1 MKLYEISEQLKTFQ
15 QMAEDGYFE
24 DEKTILDTLES
35 IQMEFDNKL
44 ENIACM
50 YKGLSVEAD
59 AIEAEAKSL
68 MERATRTRKTCEWLK
83 DYMTANLQSVGQSK
97 FESARVRLSFR
108 KSESVSVTNE
118 EVLFNSLQATGM
130 DSLASVVETV
140 KFDKKGLKQALK
152 DGIEL
157 NGVELVTNNNLQ
169 IK

>member
-15 QMAEDGYFE
+15 QMAEDGFFE
-24 DEKTILDTLES
+24 DEQTVTDTLES
-35 IQMEFDNKL
+35 IQMDFDAKV

-50 YKGLSVEAD
+50 YKGLAVEAD

-68 MERATRTRKTCEWLK
+68 LERASKARKTCEWLK
-83 DYMTANLQSVGQSK
+83 DYMSWNLQSVGQQK
-97 FESARVRLSFR
+97 LETPRVRLTFR

>member
-15 QMAEDGYFE
+15 QMAEDGFFE
-24 DEKTILDTLES
+24 DEQTILDTLES

-68 MERATRTRKTCEWLK
+68 MERASKARKTCDWLK
-83 DYMTANLQSVGQSK
+83 DYMTANLQSVGQTK
-97 FESARVRLSFR
+97 FESPRVRLSFR

-118 EVLFNSLQATGM
+118 EVLFNSLQASGM

-157 NGVELVTNNNLQ
+157 NGVELIKNNNMK

>member
-68 MERATRTRKTCEWLK
+68 LERAAKARKTCEWLK
-83 DYMTANLQSVGQSK
+83 DYMTANLQSVGQTK
-97 FESARVRLSFR
+97 FESPRVRLSFR
-108 KSESVSVTNE
+108 KSESVSITDE
-118 EVLFNSLQATGM
+118 DSLFNSLTGAGM
-130 DSLASVVETV
+130 DSAITKVESI
-140 KFDKKGLKQALK
+140 KYDKKAIKQALK
-152 DGIEL
+152 DGIVL
-157 NGVELVTNNNLQ
+157 DGVEIVTNNNLQ